1 MFTAGGCVMRLERL
15 TYNKIKFFLTT
26 DDLYDRGLSK
36 DDIWIDSLKWNQ
48 LFHDMLAEANEEF
61 GMEFQGTIAVEIY
74 SLQAQGMVMILT
86 MEESN
91 QDEESLEDVFIEM
104 QVTIEDSNEVLF
116 EFTSIEEVI
125 QLSKRFTTMEIFGG
139 SLYSMNEK
147 YYLLF
152 EEIEAESK
160 NRLIS
165 VLAEYGDPSLLSIHR
180 LIEYGKLIIQDKTIE
195 TIVDYF

>member
-1 MFTAGGCVMRLERL
+1 MRLERL

-36 DDIWIDSLKWNQ
+36 EDIWIDSLKWNQ

-86 MEESN
+86 MEESD

-104 QVTIEDSNEVLF
+104 QVSIEGCEEVLF

-125 QLSKRFTTMEIFGG
+125 QLSKRFTMMNFSGG

-152 EEIEAESK
+152 EGIDADEK
-160 NRLIS
+160 HKLIS

-180 LIEYGKLIIQDKTIE
+180 LMEYGNSIIKNKAIE
-195 TIVDYF
+195 TIVEYF

>member
-1 MFTAGGCVMRLERL
+1 MRLERL

>member
-1 MFTAGGCVMRLERL
+1 MRLERL

-36 DDIWIDSLKWNQ
+36 EDIWIDSLKWNQ

-61 GMEFQGTIAVEIY
+61 GMEFQGTIAVEMY

-86 MEESN
+86 MEETDY
-91 QDEESLEDVFIEM
+91 DEESLEDVFIEM
-104 QVTIEDSNEVLF
+104 QVTIEDSEEVLF

-125 QLSKRFTTMEIFGG
+125 QLSKRFMMMKLFGG
-139 SLYSMNEK
+139 SLYSMNGK

-152 EEIEAESK
+152 DKIDADDK
-160 NRLIS
+160 NKLIS
-165 VLAEYGDPSLLSIHR
+165 VLAEYGDPSLLSVHR
-180 LIEYGKLIIQDKTIE
+180 LMEYGNLIINHKAIE

>member
-1 MFTAGGCVMRLERL
+1 MRLERL

-116 EFTSIEEVI
+116 EFTSIVEVI

>member
-1 MFTAGGCVMRLERL
+1 MRLERL

-36 DDIWIDSLKWNQ
+36 EDIWIDSLKWNQ

-61 GMEFQGTIAVEIY
+61 GMEFQGTIAVEMY

-86 MEESN
+86 MEETDH
-91 QDEESLEDVFIEM
+91 DEESLEDVFIEM
-104 QVTIEDSNEVLF
+104 QVTIEDSEEVLF

-125 QLSKRFTTMEIFGG
+125 QLSKRFMMMKLFGG
-139 SLYSMNEK
+139 SLYSMKEK

-152 EEIEAESK
+152 EKIDADDK
-160 NRLIS
+160 NKLIS
-165 VLAEYGDPSLLSIHR
+165 VLAEYGDPSLLSVHR
-180 LIEYGKLIIQDKTIE
+180 LMEYGNLIINNKAIE

>member
-1 MFTAGGCVMRLERL
+1 MRLERL

-26 DDLYDRGLSK
+26 DDLFDRGLSK

-86 MEESN
+86 MEESD

-104 QVTIEDSNEVLF
+104 QVTIEDSHEVLF

-125 QLSKRFTTMEIFGG
+125 QLSKRFTTMKIFGG
-139 SLYSMNEK
+139 SLYAMNEK

-152 EEIEAESK
+152 ESIEAEDK
-160 NRLIS
+160 NKLIS
-165 VLAEYGDPSLLSIHR
+165 VLAEYGDSSLLTVHR
-180 LIEYGKLIIQDKTIE
+180 LIEYGKCIIQDKAIE
-195 TIVDYF
+195 TIVEYF

>member
-1 MFTAGGCVMRLERL
+1 MRLERL

-36 DDIWIDSLKWNQ
+36 EDIWIDSLKWNQ

-61 GMEFQGTIAVEIY
+61 GMEFQGTIAVEMY

-86 MEESN
+86 MEETN
-91 QDEESLEDVFIEM
+91 YDEESLEDVFIEM
-104 QVTIEDSNEVLF
+104 QVTIEDSEEVLF

-125 QLSKRFTTMEIFGG
+125 QLSKRFMMMKLFGG

-152 EEIEAESK
+152 DKIDADDK
-160 NRLIS
+160 NKLIS
-165 VLAEYGDPSLLSIHR
+165 VLAEYGDPSLLSVHR
-180 LIEYGKLIIQDKTIE
+180 LMEYGNLIINHKAIE